1 MEKPEYQEKTPQIN
15 RRACTKTQLPLAAY
29 ECFYHCAASARQSQ
43 GVGGVGRIYPFPTI
57 FKNTDRQIACSR
69 LKDSAV
75 ESGGKNARGLE
86 REGLQIGRIL
96 FSLGL
101 FNYRDVSSIWKVG
114 QANRQKDRQTDTSFQ
129 HEVSSAFFL
138 GLTKRRVCATPSD
151 VNPDTEVLQINV
163 DLFAFLCFR
172 RNCPICRHPLFSQ
185 DS

>member
-57 FKNTDRQIACSR
+57 FKKTDRQIACSR

-114 QANRQKDRQTDTSFQ
+114 QANRQKDRQTDTLFQYGFSSISFLDLQ
-129 HEVSSAFFL
+129 RGGSPQPFL
-138 GLTKRRVCATPSD
+138 TSIPRRSVIDKC
-151 VNPDTEVLQINV
+151 
-163 DLFAFLCFR
+163 
-172 RNCPICRHPLFSQ
+172 
-185 DS
+185 